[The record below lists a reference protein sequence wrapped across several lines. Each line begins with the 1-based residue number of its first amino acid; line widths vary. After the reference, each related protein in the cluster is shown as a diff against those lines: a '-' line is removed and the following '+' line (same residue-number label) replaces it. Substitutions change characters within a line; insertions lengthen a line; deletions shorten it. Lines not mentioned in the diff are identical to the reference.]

1 MKLDDLFKS
10 KIGEQREDE
19 TFIDGLPYCK
29 KCGGARFVEL
39 GDGEDYEIHRC
50 ACKCQSDGWESLE
63 REKKQQEDFDKFR
76 DRQKAS
82 MLGERYLN
90 AGFETAN
97 ITKNNERAYE
107 IAKKYV
113 KDAETMK
120 RFNIG
125 MYVYGKNGVGKTH
138 LIACMCNELVKN
150 GYRCMY
156 TSIQGI
162 ITLIQKTY
170 NKGESSEDTII
181 EMLSSVDFLFIDDM
195 AKELMKGQVQGSFAE
210 KVLFQVING
219 RYNNKKPTIFT
230 SNFSLSEIIEIGLDN
245 SINSRILEMAN
256 ISIEMKGCDLR
267 KQLDKEK
274 VEVIKNIVE
283 G

>member
-1 MKLDDLFKS
+1 MKLDELFNGTF
-10 KIGEQREDE
+10 GEQKEDE
-19 TFIDGLPYCK
+19 EIIDGLPYCK
-29 KCGGARFVEL
+29 KCGGPRFVEF
-39 GDGEDYEIHRC
+39 GDGEDYQIHRC
-50 ACKCQSDGWESLE
+50 SCRCEAEGWESLMKE
-63 REKKQQEDFDKFR
+63 RKQSEDFERFK
-76 DRQKAS
+76 DRQKIS

-90 AGFETAN
+90 AGFMTAN
-97 ITKNNERAYE
+97 ITKSNERAYE

-120 RFNIG
+120 KLNIG

-162 ITLIQKTY
+162 ITLIQKGY
-170 NKGESSEDTII
+170 NNGTSSEDTII

-210 KVLFQVING
+210 KVLYQVING

-230 SNFSLSEIIEIGLDN
+230 SNFSLAEIMDIGLDN

-256 ISIEMKGCDLR
+256 ISIEMKGSDLR
-267 KQLDKEK
+267 KEIDQEK
-274 VEVIKNIVE
+274 ANAIKNIFS
-283 G
+283 